1 MSSVDN
7 LPIPVLY
14 KEVNHITQH
23 GIPGYFVAKKYE
35 DPLQMMKSRELLS
48 NSAGKL
54 KKYETKRGNYLDDA
68 SNQKK
73 FVPGPGKY
81 SFSLPWPEKSKSLRH

>member
-1 MSSVDN
+1 
-7 LPIPVLY
+7 
-14 KEVNHITQH
+14 
-23 GIPGYFVAKKYE
+23 
-35 DPLQMMKSRELLS
+35 MKSRELLS